1 MEIARYIIDN
11 KATVR
16 QAAKKYGI
24 SKSTV
29 HKDITERLKQ
39 ISPALAVKTRVVLD
53 VNKSERAH
61 SWGNGYQRKIF
72 ASTSY
77 LEGEKAGIV
86 SAFFCI
92 VLY

>member
-1 MEIARYIIDN
+1 MARYIIDN

-53 VNKSERAH
+53 VNKSERH
-61 SWGNGYQRKIF
+61 IRGEWRPEKNICINIISR
-72 ASTSY
+72 S
-77 LEGEKAGIV
+77 EKAGIV